1 MGRFPTLLVVA
12 SVLLVGTSSFQLG
25 PRTFSSTRNY
35 RLQLSDAD
43 QVSGNT
49 SGDISELSTIA
60 GASASESI
68 ESPESAEIAI
78 LSNPLVIENLQSFT
92 EATKTTESVAT
103 IASAV
108 DSVVAVQ
115 TAPVP
120 VVIKDLKLAALAP
133 AYPDDTSYMMC
144 SACKAGR

>member
-25 PRTFSSTRNY
+25 PRTFSLTRNY

-43 QVSGNT
+43 QVGLSD
-49 SGDISELSTIA
+49 SGDISELLTIA
-60 GASASESI
+60 DATASESI
-68 ESPESAEIAI
+68 GSPVAEVAI
-78 LSNPLVIENLQSFT
+78 LSNPLVIENLQSST
-92 EATKTTESVAT
+92 EATEAPESVTT
-103 IASAV
+103 IATAV
-108 DSVVAVQ
+108 DSIIAVQ

>member
-25 PRTFSSTRNY
+25 PRTFSLIRNY

-43 QVSGNT
+43 QVGLSD
-49 SGDISELSTIA
+49 SGDISELLTIA
-60 GASASESI
+60 DATASESI
-68 ESPESAEIAI
+68 GSPVAEVAI
-78 LSNPLVIENLQSFT
+78 LSNPLVIENLQSST
-92 EATKTTESVAT
+92 EATEAPESVAT
-103 IASAV
+103 IATAV
-108 DSVVAVQ
+108 DSIIAVQ

>member
-1 MGRFPTLLVVA
+1 MLVVA

-25 PRTFSSTRNY
+25 PRTFSLTRNY

-43 QVSGNT
+43 QVGLSD
-49 SGDISELSTIA
+49 SGDISELLTIA
-60 GASASESI
+60 DATASESI
-68 ESPESAEIAI
+68 GSPVAEVAI
-78 LSNPLVIENLQSFT
+78 LSNPLVIENLQSST
-92 EATKTTESVAT
+92 EATEAPESVAT
-103 IASAV
+103 IATAV
-108 DSVVAVQ
+108 DSIIAVQ

>member
-25 PRTFSSTRNY
+25 PRTFSLTRNY

-43 QVSGNT
+43 QVGLSD
-49 SGDISELSTIA
+49 SGDISELLTIA
-60 GASASESI
+60 DATASESI
-68 ESPESAEIAI
+68 GSPVAEVAI
-78 LSNPLVIENLQSFT
+78 LSNPLVIENLQSST
-92 EATKTTESVAT
+92 EATEAPESVAT
-103 IASAV
+103 IATAV
-108 DSVVAVQ
+108 DSIIAVQ

>member
-1 MGRFPTLLVVA
+1 MGRFPSLLVVA

-68 ESPESAEIAI
+68 ESPAAEIAI

-120 VVIKDLKLAALAP
+120 VIIKDLKLAALAP